1 MNSRQDKK
9 NANLKSL
16 SVSNSHLEEKYIR
29 QIIRLDGFSVSSV
42 KTANDVFAALE
53 AWKSELG

>member
-53 AWKSELG
+53 A